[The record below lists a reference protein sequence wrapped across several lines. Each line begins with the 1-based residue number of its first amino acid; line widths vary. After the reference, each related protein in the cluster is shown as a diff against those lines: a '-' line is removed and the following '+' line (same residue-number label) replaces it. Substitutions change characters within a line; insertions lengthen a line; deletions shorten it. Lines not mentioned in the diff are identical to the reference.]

1 MPFHL
6 TSPNPTVKLIYRVKL
21 FVVRPRKEKKKEWRN
36 STETNTHVH
45 LNCAS
50 LVAPFSPCRIA
61 SFAWVTYSEFV
72 VYLPLS
78 LFPCNLF
85 VCLHIFTETEK
96 APSRREKLFLSL
108 SLSSAAS
115 DVLAKRRKH
124 IFVYDSLRH
133 RNSLFLLKLRAPE
146 EKCERFF
153 FFHIETRSSFD
164 SAIIYPVEC
173 FWFFLVK
180 TLCDWSQ
187 L

>member
-1 MPFHL
+1 VPFHL

-21 FVVRPRKEKKKEWRN
+21 FVVRPRKEKKEEWRN

-50 LVAPFSPCRIA
+50 LVAPFYTMPY
-61 SFAWVTYSEFV
+61 SFFCMGYIFRVCCLSSS
-72 VYLPLS
+72 LS

-85 VCLHIFTETEK
+85 VCLHIFTEMEK
-96 APSRREKLFLSL
+96 APRREKLFLSRRHR
-108 SLSSAAS
+108 S

-153 FFHIETRSSFD
+153 FFSTSKPE
-164 SAIIYPVEC
+164 V
-173 FWFFLVK
+173 V
-180 TLCDWSQ
+180 
-187 L
+187 